1 MEILS
6 DHRCFFCFARAFE
19 KLLEKESISNETKN
33 NFTRDMVNLYN
44 NKWSDLNSPEF
55 ARELHNILKSY
66 TLNPDPYKAEKK
78 VNNDQA
84 LNMIP
89 ELEKIVKQSEDP
101 FNTALK
107 LSIAGNII
115 DFAANDNFD
124 LKATIDRVLGSD
136 FATDHSKQL
145 RDAIGKAGTVL
156 YLGDNAG
163 EIVFNKL
170 FIDTIKH
177 PNLIYVVRGGPVIND
192 ATLEDADYIEME
204 NSATVISSEYDAPS
218 TIVNK
223 SGKLLQQYF
232 KEADVIISK
241 GQGNLEGLLSLND
254 SRIFFLL
261 MVKCDVMGEI
271 LNVPKNSFVA
281 FNVNGEKDK
290 KII

>member
-1 MEILS
+1 
-6 DHRCFFCFARAFE
+6 
-19 KLLEKESISNETKN
+19 
-33 NFTRDMVNLYN
+33 MVNLYN

>member
-6 DHRCFFCFARAFE
+6 DYRCFFCFARAFE
-19 KLLEKESISNETKN
+19 KLLEKETLSNVAKN
-33 NFTRDMVNLYN
+33 SFTQEMVNLY
-44 NKWSDLNSPEF
+44 KDRWSDLNSPEF

-66 TLNPDPYKAEKK
+66 TLNPDPYKKEKK
-78 VNNDQA
+78 LNNDQA
-84 LNMIP
+84 LTMIP
-89 ELEKIVKQSEDP
+89 ELKKIVKQSEDP
-101 FNTALK
+101 FDTALR

-124 LKATIDRVLGSD
+124 LKATIDKVLGSG

-145 RDAIGKAGTVL
+145 KHAIGKAGTVL

-163 EIVFNKL
+163 EIVFDKL
-170 FIDTIKH
+170 FIETIKH
-177 PNLIYVVRGGPVIND
+177 PNLIYVVRGAPVIND
-192 ATLEDADYIEME
+192 ATLEDAEYIGMG

-223 SGKLLQQYF
+223 SGELLQQYF

-271 LNVPKNSFVA
+271 LNVPKGSFVA
-281 FNVNGEKDK
+281 FHVNGEKDK